1 MPNPSPF
8 LAPSRPSNHSREES
22 GRSLAELIDGAAV
35 AILGVVLR
43 WIEQAECSE
52 RERVR

>member
-8 LAPSRPSNHSREES
+8 LSPSRPSNDSREES

-35 AILGVVLR
+35 AVVGLVLR
-43 WIEQAECSE
+43 WIEQAEGSE